1 MFSVYANMSA
11 SIYLSIYLS
20 IYFSIYLPIYYTYK
34 IHHARSTSSMSF
46 FAMIAWLAN
55 SLTDHAWRQD
65 MPGYKEQKDISE
77 S

>member
-11 SIYLSIYLS
+11 SFYLFLYLSIYLP
-20 IYFSIYLPIYYTYK
+20 FYYTYK

>member
-1 MFSVYANMSA
+1 
-11 SIYLSIYLS
+11 
-20 IYFSIYLPIYYTYK
+20 
-34 IHHARSTSSMSF
+34 MSF